1 MIVLVA
7 SYIGTYM
14 NRYDLKMT
22 FITVQALGAA
32 IIGTTGSIVIGN
44 RVFYLIIGAFV
55 AYIGNKFL
63 FTIHQQ
69 EMLQM
74 STPFHTHIL
83 YKAR

>member
-44 RVFYLIIGAFV
+44 RVFYLIIGA
-55 AYIGNKFL
+55 
-63 FTIHQQ
+63 
-69 EMLQM
+69 
-74 STPFHTHIL
+74 
-83 YKAR
+83 